1 MFNRHR
7 KLSLIGASVVAAIA
21 AAQSGAQE
29 AQLEEIVVTARQRAE
44 RLEDVPATVQAF
56 TATEIQAAGIERPQ
70 DFIALTPGVSQVQT
84 AEAGDLQVTIRGINT
99 GRDAETNFALVIDGV
114 LQTNP
119 NALNQELNNVSQ
131 IEVLKGPQGALYG
144 RNAVAGAMIITTR
157 KPSDSFE
164 FDLGGGY
171 GQYNSYK
178 LNAYMGGPIGESTRA
193 SVSAYTRKTDGQW
206 ENVVN
211 KCDDCVD
218 FFEETGLSA
227 RLITDLEGGGTID
240 AKAKFSKLDAGAIN
254 FNASF
259 ALQEAAAGGF
269 GALFY
274 EDANKHNFIYLNNI
288 IPENEQENI
297 NLSVKVEYPV
307 SVGTLTAV
315 AAVND
320 QENYFLTDGTSA
332 AFGLYS
338 ATASCTNSLAARTKD
353 TPLPAPFFY
362 PGLLPP
368 YGPTTCDGYQYQQRD
383 QMDTSLEVRL
393 TSPGDQAFR
402 WVAGAYLAEIERQ
415 VIVSQGSDNGTGFL
429 AQGLVRTGGANPTD
443 LLYDDDFNSTV
454 LAGFGQ
460 LAYDIQDGLEVAL
473 ALRYDQEKRE
483 VSNNVPKI
491 GPQTPGFGGSGKFI
505 NPAYDAN
512 PALAS
517 IPGRSKTFSQLQPKL
532 SVNWKATDGVAL
544 FASYGVGFRSGGFNS
559 SGSRATIEQN
569 FGGLCTGPT
578 QWDKIAISTFLTVP
592 ACNANGSDRSISN
605 VRDDYEKEVSKAF
618 EAGFKS
624 TLLDGSLAINGAVY
638 QTKIDDLQ
646 FFNFFA
652 GPFGLLRV
660 VTNAEEA
667 EVKGIELDAR
677 WRLTDVITVF
687 AGYGTADS
695 EIKRYDGR
703 PYTAGNT
710 IPYAPEY
717 TGNAGIDL
725 KIPLGGSDWTMN
737 ARVNGTFV
745 GETWFSTVQGN
756 LVPNLFTYFGFG
768 QGEFA
773 KQKRDAFSTVDAR
786 VGFSNGTLGVTA
798 WGRNIADKKYLA
810 EVIPAPEFGGSF
822 IHDAP
827 GSSYGVDFSYSF
839 R

>member
-402 WVAGAYLAEIERQ
+402 WVARIRPICCTTTISTARCSRALVSSRTTSRMVSKSPWRCVTTKRSAKCRTTCRRSARKRRASVVRASSSTRPTMPTRRSPASRVVRRPSRSCSRSFRSTGRQ
-415 VIVSQGSDNGTGFL
+415 RTAWRSSRAMASASARVVSTP
-429 AQGLVRTGGANPTD
+429 R
-443 LLYDDDFNSTV
+443 
-454 LAGFGQ
+454 
-460 LAYDIQDGLEVAL
+460 VA
-473 ALRYDQEKRE
+473 APR
-483 VSNNVPKI
+483 S
-491 GPQTPGFGGSGKFI
+491 
-505 NPAYDAN
+505 
-512 PALAS
+512 
-517 IPGRSKTFSQLQPKL
+517 SKTSAV
-532 SVNWKATDGVAL
+532 SARAR
-544 FASYGVGFRSGGFNS
+544 RSG
-559 SGSRATIEQN
+559 T
-569 FGGLCTGPT
+569 
-578 QWDKIAISTFLTVP
+578 
-592 ACNANGSDRSISN
+592 RSLS
-605 VRDDYEKEVSKAF
+605 
-618 EAGFKS
+618 
-624 TLLDGSLAINGAVY
+624 
-638 QTKIDDLQ
+638 
-646 FFNFFA
+646 
-652 GPFGLLRV
+652 
-660 VTNAEEA
+660 
-667 EVKGIELDAR
+667 
-677 WRLTDVITVF
+677 
-687 AGYGTADS
+687 
-695 EIKRYDGR
+695 
-703 PYTAGNT
+703 
-710 IPYAPEY
+710 AP
-717 TGNAGIDL
+717 
-725 KIPLGGSDWTMN
+725 S
-737 ARVNGTFV
+737 
-745 GETWFSTVQGN
+745 
-756 LVPNLFTYFGFG
+756 
-768 QGEFA
+768 
-773 KQKRDAFSTVDAR
+773 
-786 VGFSNGTLGVTA
+786 
-798 WGRNIADKKYLA
+798 
-810 EVIPAPEFGGSF
+810 
-822 IHDAP
+822 
-827 GSSYGVDFSYSF
+827 
-839 R
+839 

>member
-338 ATASCTNSLAARTKD
+338 ATASCTHQRHAA
-353 TPLPAPFFY
+353 
-362 PGLLPP
+362 
-368 YGPTTCDGYQYQQRD
+368 
-383 QMDTSLEVRL
+383 
-393 TSPGDQAFR
+393 
-402 WVAGAYLAEIERQ
+402 AGAVLL
-415 VIVSQGSDNGTGFL
+415 SGF
-429 AQGLVRTGGANPTD
+429 
-443 LLYDDDFNSTV
+443 
-454 LAGFGQ
+454 
-460 LAYDIQDGLEVAL
+460 VA
-473 ALRYDQEKRE
+473 ALRSDDLRW
-483 VSNNVPKI
+483 
-491 GPQTPGFGGSGKFI
+491 
-505 NPAYDAN
+505 
-512 PALAS
+512 
-517 IPGRSKTFSQLQPKL
+517 L
-532 SVNWKATDGVAL
+532 SV
-544 FASYGVGFRSGGFNS
+544 
-559 SGSRATIEQN
+559 
-569 FGGLCTGPT
+569 
-578 QWDKIAISTFLTVP
+578 P
-592 ACNANGSDRSISN
+592 AA
-605 VRDDYEKEVSKAF
+605 
-618 EAGFKS
+618 
-624 TLLDGSLAINGAVY
+624 
-638 QTKIDDLQ
+638 
-646 FFNFFA
+646 
-652 GPFGLLRV
+652 
-660 VTNAEEA
+660 
-667 EVKGIELDAR
+667 
-677 WRLTDVITVF
+677 
-687 AGYGTADS
+687 
-695 EIKRYDGR
+695 
-703 PYTAGNT
+703 
-710 IPYAPEY
+710 
-717 TGNAGIDL
+717 
-725 KIPLGGSDWTMN
+725 
-737 ARVNGTFV
+737 
-745 GETWFSTVQGN
+745 
-756 LVPNLFTYFGFG
+756 
-768 QGEFA
+768 
-773 KQKRDAFSTVDAR
+773 
-786 VGFSNGTLGVTA
+786 
-798 WGRNIADKKYLA
+798 
-810 EVIPAPEFGGSF
+810 
-822 IHDAP
+822 
-827 GSSYGVDFSYSF
+827 
-839 R
+839 

>member
-70 DFIALTPGVSQVQT
+70 DFIALTPGVAQVQT

-206 ENVVN
+206 DNVFL

-274 EDANKHNFIYLNNI
+274 EDANKHNFVYLNNVV
-288 IPENEQENI
+288 PQNEQENI
-297 NLSVKVEYPV
+297 NLSVKAEYPV
-307 SVGTLTAV
+307 AVGTLTAV
-315 AAVND
+315 AAFND
-320 QENYFLTDGTSA
+320 QTNYFLTDGTSA

-338 ATASCTNSLAARTKD
+338 ATASCTSSLAARTAD

-383 QMDTSLEVRL
+383 QKDTSVEVRL

-402 WVAGAYLAEIERQ
+402 RVAGAYMADIQRK
-415 VIVSQGSDNGTGFL
+415 VIVSQGSDNG
-429 AQGLVRTGGANPTD
+429 
-443 LLYDDDFNSTV
+443 
-454 LAGFGQ
+454 AGF
-460 LAYDIQDGLEVAL
+460 V
-473 ALRYDQEKRE
+473 
-483 VSNNVPKI
+483 
-491 GPQTPGFGGSGKFI
+491 
-505 NPAYDAN
+505 
-512 PALAS
+512 
-517 IPGRSKTFSQLQPKL
+517 
-532 SVNWKATDGVAL
+532 
-544 FASYGVGFRSGGFNS
+544 
-559 SGSRATIEQN
+559 
-569 FGGLCTGPT
+569 
-578 QWDKIAISTFLTVP
+578 
-592 ACNANGSDRSISN
+592 
-605 VRDDYEKEVSKAF
+605 
-618 EAGFKS
+618 
-624 TLLDGSLAINGAVY
+624 
-638 QTKIDDLQ
+638 
-646 FFNFFA
+646 
-652 GPFGLLRV
+652 
-660 VTNAEEA
+660 
-667 EVKGIELDAR
+667 
-677 WRLTDVITVF
+677 
-687 AGYGTADS
+687 
-695 EIKRYDGR
+695 
-703 PYTAGNT
+703 
-710 IPYAPEY
+710 
-717 TGNAGIDL
+717 
-725 KIPLGGSDWTMN
+725 
-737 ARVNGTFV
+737 
-745 GETWFSTVQGN
+745 
-756 LVPNLFTYFGFG
+756 
-768 QGEFA
+768 
-773 KQKRDAFSTVDAR
+773 
-786 VGFSNGTLGVTA
+786 
-798 WGRNIADKKYLA
+798 
-810 EVIPAPEFGGSF
+810 
-822 IHDAP
+822 
-827 GSSYGVDFSYSF
+827 
-839 R
+839 

>member
-70 DFIALTPGVSQVQT
+70 DFIALTPGVAQVQT

-119 NALNQELNNVSQ
+119 NALNQELSNVSQ

-206 ENVVN
+206 ENTVL
-211 KCDDCVD
+211 KCYDCVD
-218 FFEETGLSA
+218 FFEESGLSA

-274 EDANKHNFIYLNNI
+274 EDANKHNFVYLNNVK
-288 IPENEQENI
+288 PQNEQENI
-297 NLSVKVEYPV
+297 NLSVKAEYPV

-315 AAVND
+315 AAYND
-320 QENYFLTDGTSA
+320 QTNYFLTDGTSA

-338 ATASCTNSLAARTKD
+338 ATASCTSSLAARTAD

-383 QMDTSLEVRL
+383 QKDTSVEVRL

-402 WVAGAYLAEIERQ
+402 WVAGAYLADIQRH
-415 VIVSQGSDNGTGFL
+415 VIVSQGSDNGTGFVK
-429 AQGLVRTGGANPTD
+429 QGLVRTGGANPTD
-443 LLYDDDFNSTV
+443 LLYDDDFDSTV

-491 GPQTPGFGGSGKFI
+491 GPQTPGFGGSGQFI

-532 SVNWKATDGVAL
+532 SVNWKASDGIAL

-559 SGSRATIEQN
+559 SGSNATIEQN

-578 QWDKIAISTFLTVP
+578 QWDKIGISTFLTVP
-592 ACNANGSDRSISN
+592 ECNANGSDRSLSN

-703 PYTAGNT
+703 PYTAGNK

-737 ARVNGTFV
+737 ARVNGTFI

-773 KQKRDAFSTVDAR
+773 KQKRDALSTVDAR
-786 VGFSNGTLGVTA
+786 VGFSNGTWGVTA
-798 WGRNIADKKYLA
+798 WGRNITDENYLA

-827 GSSYGVDFSYSF
+827 GSSWGVDFSYSF